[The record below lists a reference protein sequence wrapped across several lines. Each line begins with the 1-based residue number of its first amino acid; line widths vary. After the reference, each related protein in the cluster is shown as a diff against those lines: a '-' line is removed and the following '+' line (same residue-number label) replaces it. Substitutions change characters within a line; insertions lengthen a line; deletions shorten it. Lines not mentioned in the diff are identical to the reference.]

1 MNQNKTYQKAAGKSL
16 VVQSTFGSDLMQ
28 LVKGRLTFMV
38 VFTSVIAF
46 VLASAFTVGWASIIM
61 LALGGFFVAGSANI
75 LNEVLEKDYDKLMTR
90 TMNRPVAAGRMTSS
104 HAVLIAGLF
113 ALFGLT
119 ILSFFNPLTGLL
131 GALSLVL
138 YAFVYTPLKRY
149 SPIAV
154 TIGAIPGALPMLIGC
169 VAFDGYISILA
180 LILFGIQFLWQY
192 PHFWAIGFL
201 SFDEYKKAEYNF
213 IPGIEQ
219 GAPSKSMS
227 RQAIVT
233 SVLLLALSIYA
244 VGVLEISALA
254 AGMLVVLNALF
265 IAASINYNIKFDR
278 TSALRLMFASLLYL
292 PLILCVLCIDKYL

>member
-1 MNQNKTYQKAAGKSL
+1 
-16 VVQSTFGSDLMQ
+16 MQ

-46 VLASAFTVGWASIIM
+46 VLASGFTVGIASIIM
-61 LALGGFFVAGSANI
+61 LALGGFFVAGSSNI

-113 ALFGLT
+113 ALLGLT
-119 ILSFFNPLTGLL
+119 ILSFFNPLTGLM
-131 GALSLVL
+131 GAISLVL

-149 SPIAV
+149 SSVAV

-169 VAFDGYISILA
+169 VAFDGYISMLA

-201 SFDEYKKAEYNF
+201 SFDEYKKADYKF

-219 GAPSKSMS
+219 GTPSKTMS
-227 RQAIVT
+227 RQAIIASLLLLGLCIYAVSALQLGIIAT
-233 SVLLLALSIYA
+233 SVLI
-244 VGVLEISALA
+244 VI
-254 AGMLVVLNALF
+254 NALYVL
-265 IAASINYNIKFDR
+265 ASINYNMKFNR
-278 TSALRLMFASLLYL
+278 ASALRLMFASLLYL
-292 PLILCVLCIDKYL
+292 PLILCVLCLDKYM